1 MKIVLIRHGEPSPI
15 DHKLTEKGVLDVKA
29 LKEFYKNEHID
40 KVFSS
45 PLDRALDTCKIF
57 LEERDEKYVICP
69 WLEEFVHPVY
79 LKNNEEPVLNWDFLP
94 SFYTKNDDLYDP
106 KTYLETEVMKSG
118 NIKHYYDYVTSNF
131 DKILE
136 ENGYKR
142 SGKYYEVID
151 SNRDVLVFFCHLGII
166 SVILSHLTGIPYS
179 VLAQGFA
186 CPTTGVTTIYS
197 EEREKGIAQFRCV
210 SYGDISHLKAN
221 NIKPSFHAR
230 FCETFDSDERH

>member
-1 MKIVLIRHGEPSPI
+1 MGSFIQNNINFNNI
-15 DHKLTEKGVLDVKA
+15 NA
-29 LKEFYKNEHID
+29 
-40 KVFSS
+40 
-45 PLDRALDTCKIF
+45 DT
-57 LEERDEKYVICP
+57 V
-69 WLEEFVHPVY
+69 
-79 LKNNEEPVLNWDFLP
+79 
-94 SFYTKNDDLYDP
+94 
-106 KTYLETEVMKSG
+106 
-118 NIKHYYDYVTSNF
+118 
-131 DKILE
+131 
-136 ENGYKR
+136 YKR
-142 SGKYYEVID
+142 SGKYYEVIN

>member
-1 MKIVLIRHGEPSPI
+1 MKIDIIIYSKHTAVGVVLITALEFCGIAYIQEFSNKI
-15 DHKLTEKGVLDVKA
+15 DNEI
-29 LKEFYKNEHID
+29 LKQ
-40 KVFSS
+40 
-45 PLDRALDTCKIF
+45 
-57 LEERDEKYVICP
+57 LENKCRWIIEDSKTAE
-69 WLEEFVHPVY
+69 Y